1 MTEIGFKESGT
12 CDMYKGDN
20 KGRGSVLQLYFKRL
34 GIEHEHLCEAKN
46 QQNKANL
53 QAHGQKQKKFLN
65 SCFWNIRITFLTKK
79 GRKMEAV
86 HKRYDQYLHVHRLPS
101 SCLSKK
107 RNPDVLILFIAS
119 CR

>member
-53 QAHGQKQKKFLN
+53 QAHGQK
-65 SCFWNIRITFLTKK
+65 NIYFSTHAFGTSEL
-79 GRKMEAV
+79 
-86 HKRYDQYLHVHRLPS
+86 
-101 SCLSKK
+101 
-107 RNPDVLILFIAS
+107 LF
-119 CR
+119 